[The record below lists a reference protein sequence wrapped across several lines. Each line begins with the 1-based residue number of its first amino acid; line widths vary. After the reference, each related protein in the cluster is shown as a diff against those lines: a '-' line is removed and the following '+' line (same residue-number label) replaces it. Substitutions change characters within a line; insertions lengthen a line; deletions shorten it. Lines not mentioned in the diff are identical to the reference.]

1 MQERLSTGFRV
12 SILGPPE
19 VLLPSGEPTPLR
31 KLNADL
37 LVALALAGPAGRTKA
52 WLHEAIWEEQGS
64 NHVAKAVSRLRS
76 FINVLVP
83 AAGGSYV
90 LDADVTEIDAWVFRS
105 GVDQLTPASPVEE
118 VDKLL
123 GMWRGNP
130 ADNQSTIRAGVWV
143 EVMAARDRLVDH
155 ITAMASSARAGL
167 TQWAAFCEVFHRE
180 SGRWTVNSVARPG
193 RKRVLVVDDLI
204 GGSVAL
210 VLGARYDCHVVES
223 IAQWNTMV
231 REQHPLDFDCALI
244 DRHLTDGMA
253 DAYGEAVVRDL
264 RELRPGVPIAFMSA
278 GLPHGDLDSVKRRL
292 GVDSVIIKANDE
304 HGPLTD
310 LLETVDRLTA
320 R

>member
-1 MQERLSTGFRV
+1 MA
-12 SILGPPE
+12 ILGPPT
-19 VLLPSGEPTPLR
+19 VLLPDGERTALR

-52 WLHEAIWEEQGS
+52 WLHEAIWGPQES
-64 NHVAKAVSRLRS
+64 NHVAKAVSRLRRIVDVAS
-76 FINVLVP
+76 P
-83 AAGGSYV
+83 PAGGPYV
-90 LDADVTEIDAWVFRS
+90 LKVDVAEIDAWAFRS
-105 GVDQLTPASPVEE
+105 GVDELTAGSAVEE
-118 VDKLL
+118 VDALL

-130 ADNQSTIRAGVWV
+130 ADNQLAIRAGAWV
-143 EVMAARDRLVDH
+143 EVMSARNRLVDH
-155 ITAMASSARAGL
+155 VLGMTSGARAGL
-167 TQWAAFCEVFHRE
+167 TRWAAFCEVFHRE
-180 SGRWTVNSVARPG
+180 SGRWSGASAARPD

-204 GGSVAL
+204 GQSVAL

-231 REQHPLDFDCALI
+231 REQHPLDFACALV

-264 RELRPGVPIAFMSA
+264 RALRPGMPIAFMSA
-278 GLPHGDLDSVKRRL
+278 GLPHGDLDNIKLRL

-310 LLETVDRLTA
+310 LLDTVDRLT